1 MAMKPL
7 VLVGI
12 LLAVIGG
19 FITFRGLTYTKD
31 KSVLEVAGL
40 KASVSEKKS
49 VPTWVG
55 IVGLIAGVGLIV
67 SGSAKRN
74 G

>member
-1 MAMKPL
+1 MKPL
-7 VLVGI
+7 VLIGI
-12 LLAVIGG
+12 LLAAFGG
-19 FITFRGLTYTKD
+19 VVLVRGLTYTKD

-55 IVGLIAGVGLIV
+55 IVGLVAGVGLIV

>member
-1 MAMKPL
+1 MKPL

-12 LLAVIGG
+12 LLAAIGG
-19 FITFRGLTYTKD
+19 FIVVRGLTYTKD

-40 KASVSEKKS
+40 KASVQETRS

-55 IVGLIAGVGLIV
+55 VVGLVAGIGLIV
-67 SGSAKRN
+67 AGSAKKT